1 VRRVDETATTLQV
14 YGEQRDADTQ
24 AAGLTLEQF
33 ARALA
38 DAEMEMGLRGETAE
52 QFYARHAEKK
62 APVIRPV
69 GHAKAMSTFGASLDA
84 ALAEETAHREAY
96 QTRERL
102 ISSGAI
108 AVDERGGVILTPR
121 GLHRLRQEHCQ

>member
-52 QFYARHAEKK
+52 Q
-62 APVIRPV
+62 PVIRPV